1 MFVLRLRAVW
11 FLLFDLLLNHRCVV
25 SQTPDL
31 KKKKNSC
38 RCLNQTRNKDVRQ
51 RPQPEHVR

>member
-11 FLLFDLLLNHRCVV
+11 FLLFDLLLNQRCVF
-25 SQTPDL
+25 SQTPDFL
-31 KKKKNSC
+31 KKNSC

-51 RPQPEHVR
+51 RSQPEHVR

>member
-25 SQTPDL
+25 SQTPDF
-31 KKKKNSC
+31 KKTK
-38 RCLNQTRNKDVRQ
+38 TAADA
-51 RPQPEHVR
+51 